1 MVCGLGEVGDF
12 YRKCWYGEPMFDEP
26 QLVPPQREMRLRS
39 NETDTFAKRLL
50 RTALLCAKTICYG
63 ANFLITQ

>member
-26 QLVPPQREMRLRS
+26 QLVPPQREMCLRS
-39 NETDTFAKRLL
+39 NETDTFAERLL
-50 RTALLCAKTICYG
+50 RTALLYAKPFVMG
-63 ANFLITQ
+63 LIF

>member
-26 QLVPPQREMRLRS
+26 QLVPPQREMCLRS

-50 RTALLCAKTICYG
+50 RTALLSAKPFVTG
-63 ANFLITQ
+63 LIF